1 MKTTHAM
8 VLLVPVL
15 LLTGCVGVMPIPP
28 SRNQRACGKVIT
40 PEQVKFIVPCQTAR
54 AEVIARLGDQF
65 RESPRLPV
73 LAYSWEKPAAT
84 LAWWIVSME
93 SGGGGHVERSHWR
106 AFFVKFDAD
115 GRAANTKFVSLS
127 QHRSL
132 DEQLE
137 DWATSKKHG
146 FISSGAHVFNP
157 DTGVPW
163 VFEAMQE
170 SRQFSA
176 ISN

>member
-1 MKTTHAM
+1 MKTTLTILCMLSAA
-8 VLLVPVL
+8 
-15 LLTGCVGVMPIPP
+15 LLTGCVGVVPVP
-28 SRNQRACGKVIT
+28 SNRQTYGKVIT
-40 PEQVKFIVPCQTAR
+40 REQVRFIVLGQTTR
-54 AEVIARLGDQF
+54 AEVKKKLGDQF
-65 RESPRLPV
+65 RESPRLPA

-84 LAWWIVSME
+84 LAWWIVSTE

-115 GRAANTKFVSLS
+115 GRAANTTFVSLS

-137 DWATSKKHG
+137 DWATPKKHG

-157 DTGVPW
+157 DTGVLW
-163 VFEAMQE
+163 VFESMQE
-170 SRQFSA
+170 SAQAWRQ
-176 ISN
+176 